1 MCRRKRSYVTKLLT
15 TVFIL
20 LVLEVSSQTVDKTVE
35 FRDVEFRDVLKSRVR
50 EIQTGITQVYSD
62 VTYEFHCHHYTVYP
76 GDSIKILIFVWASE
90 GETHA
95 MRTCLYQGIKRI
107 RMKII
112 RMLQSTQSH
121 PFMPAKFCNRSLTS
135 VAFDQHTVFGLTII
149 KKTKVITLHF
159 YVIDSQSDGPEET
172 KLKSLWYYE
181 NGIPTITSSIKNIG
195 SHVRTLVCN
204 SLQLTL
210 NKTGKLWQRFVSVIG
225 TSAENQVETMITATR
240 NGSVSVPLYFDV
252 LALNASRLGLLN
264 DSHVEL
270 LSLSDLQVSCI
281 KLDQYGLNTETNEI
295 VHVDMTKELI
305 MTTSALIIDEKLRV
319 YVNVSIPVVSDESF
333 GKYVCL
339 TLCKLRTKNR
349 KFMIEDCSQRKHFF
363 IVLNDW
369 RDENLALRKNN
380 RNCLDD
386 FNKVH
391 TYAMKWAELI
401 KKLREMLKDAFTVV
415 KSLKEQV
422 VLLALVLIILA
433 GQAIYKKVKTRIN
446 LNVFNSMESVLQSIE
461 NIDDRIIKYD
471 VFLSYSSKDR
481 PWVKSTL
488 LKFIESKGF
497 KVCFDERD
505 FLYGCS
511 LVQAIA
517 EAVYESH
524 KVIAVVSPNYL
535 KSFWC
540 AQYEFLLT
548 YTKILD
554 KEATFNSLLLIKYK
568 DCRMPPNM
576 RCLKYLDYTK
586 TTTACDD
593 NRGVFMKMLSYILP
607 FYPQVDACET
617 STEKQFF
624 EHLTSWLG
632 QPDIGEA
639 H

>member
-1 MCRRKRSYVTKLLT
+1 MTKLLT

-20 LVLEVSSQTVDKTVE
+20 LALEVSSQTLDETVKY
-35 FRDVEFRDVLKSRVR
+35 RNVLKSRVR

-62 VTYEFHCHHYTVYP
+62 ITYIYHCHHYTVYP
-76 GDSIKILIFVWASE
+76 GDSIKIVIFVWASE

-95 MRTCLYQGIKRI
+95 MRTCLYQGIKRK

-121 PFMPAKFCNRSLTS
+121 TFMPAKFCNRSLTS
-135 VAFDQHTVFGLTII
+135 VALDQGTTVGQAMI
-149 KKTKVITLHF
+149 KKTKVIALHF
-159 YVIDSQSDGPEET
+159 YVIDSQSDGLEET
-172 KLKSLWYYE
+172 KLKYLWYYE
-181 NGIPTITSSIKNIG
+181 NGIPTITSSISARPLKNIG
-195 SHVRTLVCN
+195 SHVRTFVCN
-204 SLQLTL
+204 SLQLTM

-270 LSLSDLQVSCI
+270 LSLSGLQVSCI
-281 KLDQYGLNTETNEI
+281 KRDQYGLNTETNEI
-295 VHVDMTKELI
+295 VDVDMTKELI

-319 YVNVSIPVVSDESF
+319 YVNVSIPVVSDHSF
-333 GKYVCL
+333 GKYACS

-349 KFMIEDCSQRKHFF
+349 KFMTEDCSQRKHFS

-369 RDENLALRKNN
+369 RDENVALRKNN
-380 RNCLDD
+380 RYCLDN
-386 FNKVH
+386 FKTVH
-391 TYAMKWAELI
+391 TYAMEWAELI
-401 KKLREMLKDAFTVV
+401 KELTEMLKDAFTIVT
-415 KSLKEQV
+415 SLKEQV
-422 VLLALVLIILA
+422 VLLALGLIILA
-433 GQAIYKKVKTRIN
+433 GRVIYKELKTRIN
-446 LNVFNSMESVLQSIE
+446 LNAFNFMESVLQSIE
-461 NIDDRIIKYD
+461 NIDDRIKKYD

-481 PWVKSTL
+481 PWVESTL

-554 KEATFNSLLLIKYK
+554 KEATFNSLLIIKYK
-568 DCRMPPNM
+568 DCRMPAHM

-593 NRGVFMKMLSYILP
+593 NRSVFMKMLSYILP
-607 FYPQVDACET
+607 LYPQVDDCET
-617 STEKQFF
+617 SMEKQFF
-624 EHLTSWLG
+624 EELTSWLL
-632 QPDIGEA
+632 QPDIAEA